1 MLILWNGI
9 SDMPKIKETTVF
21 AYDEL
26 GEDAKERARAWYLEG
41 YEPFDDPS
49 FEDFERICEIL
60 GVTLRTAPVKLM
72 GGGTRYDPVIYYS
85 VSWSQG
91 DGAAFEGSYSYTKGS
106 VVKIKEYAP
115 EDKELHRIAAD
126 LAEIQRRNFY
136 QLYARI
142 ESGRYFNMS
151 VDVCRQSST
160 YQEMSVD
167 AEEAVTQAM
176 RDLAHWLYVYLR
188 TEYEWQTSEE
198 QVAENIRC
206 NEYEFTEEG
215 RIA

>member
-1 MLILWNGI
+1 
-9 SDMPKIKETTVF
+9 MPHIKETTVF

-26 GEDAKERARAWYLEG
+26 DCRAKERARAWYLDG
-41 YEPFDDPS
+41 FEPFDDPS
-49 FEDFERICEIL
+49 FEDFERICKIL

-72 GGGTRYDPVIYYS
+72 GGGTRHEPVIYYT

-91 DGAAFEGSYSYTKGS
+91 DGAAFEGSYSYAKGS
-106 VVKIKEYAP
+106 VAKIKEYAP
-115 EDKELHRIAAD
+115 EDKELHRIAAS
-126 LAEIQRRNFY
+126 LASVQRRNFY

-167 AEEAVTQAM
+167 AEETITQAM
-176 RDLAHWLYVYLR
+176 RDLADWLYRYLR
-188 TEYEWQTSEE
+188 TEYEWQTARE
-198 QVAENIRC
+198 QVEENIRC

-215 RIA
+215 ERA